1 MEVFAELD
9 ARLVAATQ
17 DIRVLGL
24 LAWPSRILAEFLPD
38 WERGSPRMPRIEH
51 PRLDYSKEI
60 EALRDIMAGCD
71 AYHPVGRFIYRTAE
85 SYVIAADMI
94 QSMGTPAFT
103 ELSRALYGAPT
114 DPIGPT
120 GVTNLDACRH
130 FVGMSDDF
138 IQSCYLPD
146 ADYCLSAQHV
156 AEELRKRLAPVF
168 VRHPIKVVIDPGM
181 SSKAA
186 AGARRVR
193 LREATCF
200 SDYDVQQL
208 VEHEVFIHSLT
219 AINGREQPYLKS
231 MGLGAPRTTCTQEGL
246 ATFAELITDAIDIN
260 RLRRIALRVQAIQI
274 ALEGADFIEVC
285 RFFLDAGQN
294 HQESFYSAMRV
305 FRGGDVNGRI
315 AFTKDAVYLQGLIY
329 VHTFM
334 LKAIQSGKP
343 EYVHYLFSGRMALGD
358 VIELDPWFRDG
369 TVAPPLYEPR
379 WALNRPALVAF
390 LIYSV
395 FNTRLELGAI
405 ELGDFR
411 EQDLA
416 GKPCALSSM
425 PPDLPVAIGK
435 APPR

>member
-1 MEVFAELD
+1 MTNHMEAFAELD
-9 ARLVAATQ
+9 SRLVAATE
-17 DIRVLGL
+17 DIRVLGS
-24 LAWPSRILAEFLPD
+24 LAWPPKVLAEFLPA
-38 WERGSPRMPRIEH
+38 WERGAPRMPHIEH
-51 PRLDYSKEI
+51 PRIDLGTEI
-60 EALRDIMAGCD
+60 ELLHDIMSRCD
-71 AYHPVGRFIYRTAE
+71 PYHPVSRYIYRTAE

-94 QSMGTPAFT
+94 QNMGTPVFT

-120 GVTNLDACRH
+120 GVSNLEACRH

-146 ADYCLSAQHV
+146 ASYSLSAQHV
-156 AEELRKRLAPVF
+156 AKKLRERINPVF
-168 VRHPIKVVIDPGM
+168 VRHPIKVVIDAGM

-193 LREATCF
+193 LRDATCF
-200 SDYDVQQL
+200 SEHDLGQL
-208 VEHEVFIHSLT
+208 IEHEVFIHSLT

-260 RLRRIALRVQAIQI
+260 RLRRIALRVQAIHI
-274 ALEGADFIEVC
+274 ALEGADFIDVC

-305 FRGGDVNGRI
+305 FRGGDVHGRI

-334 LKAIQSGKP
+334 LKAIQAGKP

-369 TVAPPLYEPR
+369 SVAAPLYEPG
-379 WALNRPALVAF
+379 WARNRPALVAF

-405 ELGDFR
+405 DLRDFR

-416 GKPCALSSM
+416 GKPCALSTM
-425 PPDLPVAIGK
+425 PPDLPLMAI
-435 APPR
+435 